1 MLILS
6 DASTC
11 RHIPLYSISLFW
23 SVCAMRL
30 AHCNLLWMRFKFFL
44 FVRMFCELVQNHFM
58 ISASF
63 WAVVVYSLSLSVS
76 DDPLPAAAQKPKR
89 NSREWNRSSFS
100 FERVLLRLAT
110 LSNIICVPHVRL
122 VVPYDLCSVCV
133 CVCVGI
139 HICKIHTSLSSI
151 FAVINCKWC
160 KSYSLSLVPLVHV
173 WVVPRAPQLSLLVS
187 KLSRLPQGLHT
198 ASTHAHICEYVW
210 VHICM

>member
-1 MLILS
+1 MPPHADTFHSTPFHFFDPFVQCAWPTVTYYEWDLS
-6 DASTC
+6 
-11 RHIPLYSISLFW
+11 
-23 SVCAMRL
+23 
-30 AHCNLLWMRFKFFL
+30 FFL

-133 CVCVGI
+133 CV
-139 HICKIHTSLSSI
+139 LEFI
-151 FAVINCKWC
+151 FAKFILLFHLF
-160 KSYSLSLVPLVHV
+160 S
-173 WVVPRAPQLSLLVS
+173 QL
-187 KLSRLPQGLHT
+187 
-198 ASTHAHICEYVW
+198 
-210 VHICM
+210 